1 MRKALTK
8 TLGHSNK
15 MPTCQHAMSLD
26 QTLIGISS
34 LYTVTVT
41 APVTRSPL
49 RVRLLAHKL
58 LRGD

>member
-34 LYTVTVT
+34 LYTVT